1 MEAPLP
7 RIELPHHVDGGMEV
21 LVPPVLRLVPL
32 RARKEDILAAE
43 GEKVGALIDAARRE
57 RIPPQRADVLPLEE
71 VGRTIEK
78 DLPLLLRRERA
89 HHRVIHLPA
98 LEHLGV
104 AEVGAGAVLGELVA
118 LDDLAELL
126 EVDAV
131 RRDGE
136 RLRLTAAE
144 DGGVHEI
151 ELAVLDDRR
160 ARIAAVA
167 VRRAARSERGGLE
180 LPLHE
185 VLRGIVPPVHGVPR
199 CAVGIELEE
208 ELILAE
214 RIAEAVRVV
223 HPADGRHDVIG
234 MTVSFVDG
242 CETVYDVRI
251 CDVRRIGIACLL
263 FGFHVAP
270 GSLNMSK

>member
-1 MEAPLP
+1 
-7 RIELPHHVDGGMEV
+7 MEV

-89 HHRVIHLPA
+89 HHGVIHLPA

-144 DGGVHEI
+144 DGGIHEV
-151 ELAVLDDRR
+151 ELAVLDDPR
-160 ARIAAVA
+160 AGIAAVA

-180 LPLHE
+180 LPLDE

-199 CAVGIELEE
+199 RAVGIELEE

-234 MTVSFVDG
+234 MAVSFFDG

-251 CDVRRIGIACLL
+251 RDVRRVDIACLL
-263 FGFHVAP
+263 FGFHV
-270 GSLNMSK
+270 GSLSLSKNR